1 MKRNLPTITPILYTS
16 KTLANGEHPI
26 MLRICYN
33 GKRSYKSM
41 GVSCKISE
49 WSKDKNKVKGSRA
62 NNLNIIIANEVAKA
76 NNYIL
81 SIEGKEDY
89 SANSI
94 VKHLT
99 KQAPTQITL
108 YLLFEERIAF
118 FKFEK
123 QSHNNA
129 IGYLTL
135 LNRIKKYTNNVDLE
149 LFNNKD
155 DFNLYIE
162 LKDLFLSEIREN
174 TEIQDNRK
182 YRNY

>member
-41 GVSCKISE
+41 GVSCKIIE

-129 IGYLTL
+129 TGYLTL
-135 LNRIKKYTNNVDLE
+135 LNRIKKYTN
-149 LFNNKD
+149 K
-155 DFNLYIE
+155 
-162 LKDLFLSEIREN
+162 
-174 TEIQDNRK
+174 
-182 YRNY
+182 